1 MARWRIVLRT
11 VDEGA
16 PARKS
21 IELDAPTLDHAV
33 YKALKH
39 APHDRHWRAL
49 AKDNRTR
56 PISGPQI
63 EWLGPRSPLSGWDFQ
78 K

>member
-11 VDEGA
+11 VDELFPLRNQFEVEA
-16 PARKS
+16 H
-21 IELDAPTLDHAV
+21 TLDVAV
-33 YKALKH
+33 YRALKL

-63 EWLGPRSPLSGWDFQ
+63 EWLGPRLPLNGWDTQ